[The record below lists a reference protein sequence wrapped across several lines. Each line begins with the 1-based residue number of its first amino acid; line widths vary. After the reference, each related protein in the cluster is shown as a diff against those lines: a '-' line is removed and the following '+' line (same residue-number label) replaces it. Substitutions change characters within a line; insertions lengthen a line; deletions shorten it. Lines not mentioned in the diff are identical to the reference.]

1 LGDFRGLASEPDTFV
16 SCCRVLREGRW
27 TAALICGKPYCGSR
41 ILSRNIKPWS
51 QGDAMKQLFPV
62 VLALIPFSAVVSA
75 VLMYP

>member
-1 LGDFRGLASEPDTFV
+1 VTP
-16 SCCRVLREGRW
+16 
-27 TAALICGKPYCGSR
+27 ALICGKPYRGSR
-41 ILSRNIKPWS
+41 ILPRNIKPWS